1 MTNKSDYVELGLACA
16 DVCKA
21 LERGLNGKELDD
33 LSPSVREAIE
43 QLTRLAEPGVDTVRR
58 SLTSLNHR
66 TVEEIHGKVTE
77 KSGRNPLSRLVHAKN
92 DKETIS
98 AWKLDLNRILHV
110 FNVRS
115 LVFTRISLI
124 VSFQTELAVNT
135 HVTVSDMRHDMSGIR
150 SDVSKIR
157 EEIGGQVRS
166 VSASC
171 IQSTDVILLT
181 VA

>member
-1 MTNKSDYVELGLACA
+1 MSRARDGYCA
-16 DVCKA
+16 WFTYHT
-21 LERGLNGKELDD
+21 LN
-33 LSPSVREAIE
+33 R
-43 QLTRLAEPGVDTVRR
+43 
-58 SLTSLNHR
+58 R
-66 TVEEIHGKVTE
+66 TVKEIHGNVTD
-77 KSGRNPLSRLVHAKN
+77 KGGQNPLSRLFHAKN
-92 DKETIS
+92 DKETIG

-115 LVFTRISLI
+115 LAFTRMLLTIF
-124 VSFQTELAVNT
+124 FQTELAVNT
-135 HVTVSDMRHDMSGIR
+135 HVAVSDMRHDMSGIR

-171 IQSTDVILLT
+171 IQSTDVMLT